1 MVVNSPFQSVQ
12 IPSKVCGRRT
22 CGAAVV
28 PGGRQSKRKRSIV
41 PAAST
46 WVLRSSSAH
55 QHTLPEQFSPSAENS
70 SGGENVVQE
79 ELATAADNSSCQ
91 ENLNNPDGANGVNK
105 TETGRNTN
113 SGQTSSRSEGWL
125 LCFTQVF

>member
-1 MVVNSPFQSVQ
+1 M
-12 IPSKVCGRRT
+12 
-22 CGAAVV
+22 A

-46 WVLRSSSAH
+46 RVLRSSSTR
-55 QHTLPEQFSPSAENS
+55 QHPLPVQFSPSAENS

-79 ELATAADNSSCQ
+79 ELATATDNSSCH
-91 ENLNNPDGANGVNK
+91 ENLNNLDGANGVNE

-113 SGQTSSRSEGWL
+113 SGQNGSRSEGWL